1 LEQTALIIFAVTYVL
16 LLAFPRIRAHV
27 AVLAAL
33 LFIVLGIVPGSA
45 ALGFIDWNV
54 ILMISGTMG
63 IVSMFI
69 ATGMPALLADLIL
82 EKTPTIRWAIVALS
96 LFSGAI
102 SAFVDNVATVLIV
115 APIAITVAKKQN
127 VSPVISVIAV
137 SIASNLQGAA
147 TLVGDATSIM
157 LGGHAGL
164 DFLDF
169 FFIQGKPGLF
179 WIVQAGA
186 IAATVVLFFVL
197 RSNKQEV
204 TPQERTEVTDYFP
217 GFLLIAMIVL
227 LILASFIPNKPD
239 ITNGLIC
246 VALLVVGLLR
256 EVAKGKGAQV
266 IKDVLVD
273 IDYFTLAL
281 LGGLFIV
288 IGGLTQVGVIDR
300 ISSFIA
306 NLGQGNVF
314 VVYTVIVWLSVVVSG
329 FVDNIPYVATML
341 PVVQGV
347 ANLLGVEPN
356 LLYFALLIGATLG
369 GNLTPIGASANITG
383 LGLLSKEGY
392 QVGAGEFMKLSV
404 PFTLAAVTTGYV
416 LVWLL
421 WGLGA

>member
-1 LEQTALIIFAVTYVL
+1 MGQTALIIFAVTYVL

-186 IAATVVLFFVL
+186 IAATAVLFFVL

-314 VVYTVIVWLSVVVSG
+314 IVYTVIVWLSVVVSG

>member
-314 VVYTVIVWLSVVVSG
+314 IVYTVIVWLSVVVSG

>member
-1 LEQTALIIFAVTYVL
+1 MEQTALIIFAVTYVL

-186 IAATVVLFFVL
+186 IAATAVLFFVL

>member
-1 LEQTALIIFAVTYVL
+1 
-16 LLAFPRIRAHV
+16 V

-186 IAATVVLFFVL
+186 IAATAVLFFVL

-246 VALLVVGLLR
+246 VALFVVGLLR

>member
-1 LEQTALIIFAVTYVL
+1 MEQTALIIFAVTYVL

-186 IAATVVLFFVL
+186 IAATAVLFFVL

-217 GFLLIAMIVL
+217 GYLLVAMIVL
-227 LILASFIPNKPD
+227 LILASFVPNKPD

>member
-1 LEQTALIIFAVTYVL
+1 MEQTALIIFAVTYVL

-314 VVYTVIVWLSVVVSG
+314 IVYTVIVWLSVVVSG

>member
-1 LEQTALIIFAVTYVL
+1 MEQTALIIFAVTYVL

-186 IAATVVLFFVL
+186 IAATAVLFFVL

-217 GFLLIAMIVL
+217 GYLLVAMIVL

>member
-1 LEQTALIIFAVTYVL
+1 
-16 LLAFPRIRAHV
+16 
-27 AVLAAL
+27 
-33 LFIVLGIVPGSA
+33 
-45 ALGFIDWNV
+45 
-54 ILMISGTMG
+54 M
-63 IVSMFI
+63 
-69 ATGMPALLADLIL
+69 
-82 EKTPTIRWAIVALS
+82 
-96 LFSGAI
+96 
-102 SAFVDNVATVLIV
+102 
-115 APIAITVAKKQN
+115 
-127 VSPVISVIAV
+127 
-137 SIASNLQGAA
+137 
-147 TLVGDATSIM
+147 
-157 LGGHAGL
+157 

-217 GFLLIAMIVL
+217 GYLLVAMIVL

>member
-1 LEQTALIIFAVTYVL
+1 MEQTALIIFAVTYVL

-217 GFLLIAMIVL
+217 GYLLVAMIVL

>member
-1 LEQTALIIFAVTYVL
+1 MEQTALIIFAVTYVL

-186 IAATVVLFFVL
+186 IAATAVLFFVL

-217 GFLLIAMIVL
+217 GYLLVAMIVL

-392 QVGAGEFMKLSV
+392 QVGSGEFMKVSV

>member
-157 LGGHAGL
+157 LGGHADL

-186 IAATVVLFFVL
+186 IAATAVLFFVL

-217 GFLLIAMIVL
+217 GYLLVAMIVL
-227 LILASFIPNKPD
+227 LILASFITNKPD

-416 LVWLL
+416 LVWLF

>member
-157 LGGHAGL
+157 LGGHADL

-217 GFLLIAMIVL
+217 GYLLVAMIVL

>member
-1 LEQTALIIFAVTYVL
+1 MEQTALIIFAVTYVL

-217 GFLLIAMIVL
+217 GYLLVAMIVL

-392 QVGAGEFMKLSV
+392 QVGSGEFMKVSV

>member
-1 LEQTALIIFAVTYVL
+1 MEQTALIIFAVTYVL

>member
-1 LEQTALIIFAVTYVL
+1 MEQTALIIFAVTYVL

-186 IAATVVLFFVL
+186 IAATAVLFFVL

-217 GFLLIAMIVL
+217 GYLLVAMIVL

-256 EVAKGKGAQV
+256 EVAKDKGAQV

>member
-1 LEQTALIIFAVTYVL
+1 MEQTALIIFAVTYVL

-157 LGGHAGL
+157 LGGHADL

-186 IAATVVLFFVL
+186 IAATAVLFFVL

>member
-1 LEQTALIIFAVTYVL
+1 MEQTALIIFAVTYVL

-186 IAATVVLFFVL
+186 IAATAVLFFVL

-227 LILASFIPNKPD
+227 LILASFVPNKPD

>member
-1 LEQTALIIFAVTYVL
+1 MEQTALIIFAVTYVL

-186 IAATVVLFFVL
+186 IAATAVLFFVL

-217 GFLLIAMIVL
+217 GYLLVAMIVL

-314 VVYTVIVWLSVVVSG
+314 IVYTVIVWLSVVVSG

>member
-186 IAATVVLFFVL
+186 IAATAVLFFVL

-217 GFLLIAMIVL
+217 GYLLVAMIVL

>member
-1 LEQTALIIFAVTYVL
+1 MEQTALIIFAVTYVL

-82 EKTPTIRWAIVALS
+82 EKTPTIRWAIVALA
-96 LFSGAI
+96 LFAGVI

-115 APIAITVAKKQN
+115 APIAITVAKKQGI
-127 VSPVISVIAV
+127 SPVPSVIAV
-137 SIASNLQGAA
+137 AISSNLQGAA

-186 IAATVVLFFVL
+186 IAATAVLFFVL

-217 GFLLIAMIVL
+217 GYLLVAMIVL

>member
-186 IAATVVLFFVL
+186 IAATAVLFFVL

>member
-169 FFIQGKPGLF
+169 FFIRGKPGLF

-186 IAATVVLFFVL
+186 IAATAVLFFVL

-217 GFLLIAMIVL
+217 GYLLVAMIVL

-256 EVAKGKGAQV
+256 EVAKDKGAQV

>member
-1 LEQTALIIFAVTYVL
+1 MEQTALIIFAVTYVL

-157 LGGHAGL
+157 LGGHADL

-186 IAATVVLFFVL
+186 IAATAVLFFVL

-217 GFLLIAMIVL
+217 GYLLVAMIVL

-314 VVYTVIVWLSVVVSG
+314 IVYTVIVWLSVVVSG

>member
-1 LEQTALIIFAVTYVL
+1 MEQTALIIFAVTYVL

-157 LGGHAGL
+157 LGGHADL

-217 GFLLIAMIVL
+217 GYLLVAMIVL

>member
-1 LEQTALIIFAVTYVL
+1 MEQTALIIFAVTYVL

-204 TPQERTEVTDYFP
+204 TPQERTEVADYFP
-217 GFLLIAMIVL
+217 GYLLVAMIVL

>member
-217 GFLLIAMIVL
+217 GYLLVAMIVL

>member
-1 LEQTALIIFAVTYVL
+1 MEQTALIIFAVTYVL

-157 LGGHAGL
+157 LGGHADL

>member
-1 LEQTALIIFAVTYVL
+1 MEQTALIIFAVTYVL

-157 LGGHAGL
+157 LGGHADL

-186 IAATVVLFFVL
+186 IAATAVLFFVL

-217 GFLLIAMIVL
+217 GYLLVAMIVL